1 MWNISNFWLTNY
13 IASELYPS
21 PPHLFAILCSIISFV
36 ITFFTADPAWE
47 TGDSSE
53 QIPLQEHFTA
63 AFKQKVVL
71 TETFVDICTLS

>member
-1 MWNISNFWLTNY
+1 MVLGSSPVAVTNY

-21 PPHLFAILCSIISFV
+21 LPHLFTILYLIISFV

-63 AFKQKVVL
+63 AFKKK
-71 TETFVDICTLS
+71 